1 MINVTEAYKEAIKED
16 RIFDLQDKI
25 ILKDDTEIPLIMS
38 DVLAYSINSATSS
51 DSTFDVGSVVAA
63 KLSLTIDNTDERFED
78 VDLTDAR
85 ISTKIGLL
93 VEDSFEYV
101 TKGIFYINSA
111 QDSGDTIVIEAYD
124 KILFLDLPYAES
136 TLAYPATI
144 RKYSRKHVHIVE
156 LH

>member
-1 MINVTEAYKEAIKED
+1 MINVTEKYKECIKEE
-16 RIFDLQDKI
+16 RIFSLEDTI
-25 ILKDDTEIPLIMS
+25 ILKDDSQIPLTMS

-124 KILFLDLPYAES
+124 KILFLDLHMVPLLEHMWA
-136 TLAYPATI
+136 P
-144 RKYSRKHVHIVE
+144 V
-156 LH
+156 